1 MGKEKVYIGGTKSP
15 DVDWILA
22 EGVADQKSRNACVTL
37 QGLVTQTA
45 CASLMLNERFYQVV
59 ESR

>member
-1 MGKEKVYIGGTKSP
+1 MKSP

-45 CASLMLNERFYQVV
+45 CASLMLNERLDQVV

>member
-1 MGKEKVYIGGTKSP
+1 MQSP
-15 DVDWILA
+15 GVDWILA
-22 EGVADQKSRNACVTL
+22 EGAADQKSRNACVTL

-45 CASLMLNERFYQVV
+45 RAALILNERLDQFV